1 MLSKLSTIF
10 LVLAL
15 TFTGVVFAQEWHTTN
30 QITVVWDAV
39 TEMQGGAVIPET
51 DIIEYRVYLA
61 NAITDPDKM
70 NPAEIDI
77 TGELSYT
84 ITLTGEGHYFVG
96 LQTIRKILVGSNG
109 DESVVGESVIGWTDD
124 PAIVLDGHTFGIRH
138 FLPPM
143 VPTGLRPGS

>member
-70 NPAEIDI
+70 NP
-77 TGELSYT
+77 LYN
-84 ITLTGEGHYFVG
+84 Y
-96 LQTIRKILVGSNG
+96 SN
-109 DESVVGESVIGWTDD
+109 
-124 PAIVLDGHTFGIRH
+124 R
-138 FLPPM
+138 
-143 VPTGLRPGS
+143 